1 MTMGWRSLVGALV
14 VVATL
19 ALGGSTALADVP
31 STASNMGLCSS
42 YLGQM
47 QVRDDVNHTIKN
59 FGDVLGLDS
68 PGALF
73 SVRAHQH
80 VNGTPEDECQRRPQ
94 DQ

>member
-1 MTMGWRSLVGALV
+1 MTVGWRSLVGALITV
-14 VVATL
+14 GSLV
-19 ALGGSTALADVP
+19 LGGSAASADVP

-47 QVRDDVNHTIKN
+47 QVRDDVNQTIKD

-68 PGALF
+68 PGALY

-80 VNGTPEDECQRRPQ
+80 VNGTPQEECQRRPQ